1 MTLLPSKGARATK
14 SSERKIRVL
23 VVDDSAL
30 ARKLIT
36 AALEEAGDIEVAG
49 CAVDGYSAAVQV
61 AALRPDVLTLDI
73 GMPGMDGITFLKQ
86 SRGPHWAP
94 AVVISALTGAGCQTA
109 VAAMRAGAVEV
120 IGKPVDKSGY
130 LDFKAM
136 LPAKV
141 RAAFACRRSSSQSAL
156 LSGHASSHPS
166 AAKALALESTAV
178 PLKLRTPAFIAMGSS
193 TGGTEAVEAILRQM
207 PEDCPGI
214 VIAQHIPAK
223 FSLMFAERL
232 CKVCPIRVKE
242 AESGDRIRPGVA
254 LIAPGD
260 QHMEVHFRAG
270 GLEVK
275 LNQGPRVGFQRP
287 SIDMLFH
294 SAAVAGSDLA
304 MGVVLTGMGSDG
316 AAGLLA
322 MKAAGAIT
330 IAQDEATCA
339 VFGMPREA
347 IRLGAV
353 DHVLPLQAIAATLSR
368 LHARGIP
375 GPESGE

>member
-1 MTLLPSKGARATK
+1 MTLVPSKGTGATK
-14 SSERKIRVL
+14 PSERKIRVL

-36 AALEEAGDIEVAG
+36 AALEEADDIEVAG
-49 CAVDGYSAAVQV
+49 CAVDGYSAGVQV

-86 SRGPHWAP
+86 SKGRHWAP

-130 LDFKAM
+130 LDFKAL
-136 LPAKV
+136 LPVKV
-141 RAAFACRRSSSQSAL
+141 RAAFACHRSAAQSVL
-156 LSGHASSHPS
+156 LPGHAPPHPIAGS
-166 AAKALALESTAV
+166 
-178 PLKLRTPAFIAMGSS
+178 LKLRTPAFIAMGSS
-193 TGGTEAVEAILRQM
+193 TGGTEAVETILRQM
-207 PEDCPGI
+207 SKDCPGI

-232 CKVCPIRVKE
+232 SQVCPIRVKE
-242 AESGDRIRPGVA
+242 AETGDRIRPGVA

-260 QHMEVHFRAG
+260 QHMEVQHRAN

-287 SIDMLFH
+287 SIDMLFR
-294 SAAVAGSDLA
+294 SAAIAVSDPA
-304 MGVVLTGMGSDG
+304 MGVILTGMGNDG

-353 DHVLPLQAIAATLSR
+353 DHVLPLQVIASTLSR

-375 GPESGE
+375 AQEAGD